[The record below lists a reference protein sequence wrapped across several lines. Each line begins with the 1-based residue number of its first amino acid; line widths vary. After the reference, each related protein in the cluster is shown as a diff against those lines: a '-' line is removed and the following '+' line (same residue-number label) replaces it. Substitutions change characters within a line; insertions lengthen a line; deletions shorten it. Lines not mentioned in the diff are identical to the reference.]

1 MSLSRKWEGTCL
13 AILIAGLFASC
24 ANKPAQEYEGEPY
37 TPMAEESFAS
47 RALSDWVAPEIAKRP
62 SWKQYENAL
71 QAMENE
77 DWLLARYHLDVAL
90 KNLVIE
96 NHDSL
101 YSAASRPQDSLYRKE
116 MPTKIIRALDEI
128 YPHLAELGED
138 ASKYTRYDF
147 EEEGHEGLDEL
158 PLDSSQR
165 IEIQSFLDTLD
176 LSQFSLPV
184 ELNDRV
190 MQEIYYMTHG
200 ARAFTEG
207 SLSRKTALDSMIYAK
222 LKERGMPADLIY
234 LALVESGF
242 KQKAYSRAKASGL
255 WQFIPATGRHYGL
268 EVDYWVDMRR
278 NPAMATDAALSYL
291 TKLHDEFGDWLL
303 AMAAYNCGEGRV
315 RRLVR
320 NANAAAAAAMPD
332 IPAADSVDMGTAED
346 STADDSATE
355 DVSFVSDEADL
366 DSVDTDIPAEDSTV
380 SEQSVSV
387 MTDSVV
393 PAATVAAKVSYWDLA
408 LPRETMHYV
417 PRILAA
423 MIVGHY
429 PEHYGMKIEPAALP
443 AYDTV
448 TVTECFPL
456 DKVAEILD
464 VSTQSIMDLN
474 MELSRLYTPPRQNY
488 TLRIPV
494 GTRDEFLAVYEKMDK
509 HQAAR
514 WQSYKVQRR
523 DNLGSIA
530 RKFGVAVSSVK
541 KANRMRS
548 NRIHRGQTLM
558 IPLPGPSVRYSI
570 PAGVKA
576 RVQANGRTYE
586 VKAGDNLASI
596 GRAFGVSI
604 LKLQTWN
611 HLDGSDIKEGDTLYL
626 AEPPLRTIASDDEDE
641 DDDAPVDADKPAP
654 AVFKGGT
661 YIVRPGDTYSSIAAS
676 QGISRETLMELNGAT
691 SGRLYVGQRL
701 RVPAPQQNPRSEN
714 SEPASSRTHK
724 VSRGETLFS
733 IARHYGVSVSDLQ
746 AWNGLGKNAKIHAG
760 QKLLISSSA
769 PVRSNVNS
777 GKSRPVLSGSRRHVV
792 KSGESL
798 WDISRRYDVTIQQ
811 IVEWNHLKDT
821 KVKPGESLL
830 IEK

>member
-1 MSLSRKWEGTCL
+1 MSLSRKWEGICL
-13 AILIAGLFASC
+13 AILMAGLFVSC
-24 ANKPAQEYEGEPY
+24 ANKPSQKYEGEPY

-62 SWKQYENAL
+62 SWKQYQNAL

-77 DWLLARYHLDVAL
+77 DWLLARHHLDIAL
-90 KNLVIE
+90 KDLVVE

-101 YSAASRPQDSLYRKE
+101 YSAGTRPQDSLYRKE
-116 MPTKIIRALDEI
+116 MPAKIIRALDEI

-138 ASKYTRYDF
+138 ASKYVRYDF
-147 EEEGHEGLDEL
+147 EEEGHEGLDEP

-165 IEIQSFLDTLD
+165 VEIQSFLDTLD

-190 MQEIYYMTHG
+190 MQEIFYMTHG

-255 WQFIPATGRHYGL
+255 WQFIPATGKHYGL

-278 NPAMATDAALSYL
+278 NPVMATDAALSYL

-332 IPAADSVDMGTAED
+332 IPAADSVDIGTEDDSVTED
-346 STADDSATE
+346 SSVVDD
-355 DVSFVSDEADL
+355 SFVSDEADA
-366 DSVDTDIPAEDSTV
+366 DSGNVDIPAD
-380 SEQSVSV
+380 
-387 MTDSVV
+387 DSVASV
-393 PAATVAAKVSYWDLA
+393 PAAPVADTVATAPVVAKVSYWDLA

-464 VSTQSIMDLN
+464 VSSQAIMDLN
-474 MELSRLYTPPRQNY
+474 MELSRMYTPPQRNY

-509 HQAAR
+509 HQASR
-514 WQSYKVQRR
+514 WQSYKVQRK

-530 RKFGVAVSSVK
+530 RKFGISISSIK
-541 KANRMRS
+541 KANRLRS
-548 NRIHRGQTLM
+548 NRIHQGQTLM

-570 PAGVKA
+570 PAGAKVKA
-576 RVQANGRTYE
+576 SANGRTYE

-596 GRAFGVSI
+596 GRAFGISI

-611 HLDGSDIKEGDTLYL
+611 HLDGSDIKAGDTLYL
-626 AEPPLRTIASDDEDE
+626 AEPPLQTIASDD
-641 DDDAPVDADKPAP
+641 DDAAPVDASKPAP

-661 YIVRPGDTYSSIAAS
+661 YIVRPGDTYSSIAAA
-676 QGISRETLMELNGAT
+676 QGISRETLMELNSAT
-691 SGRLYVGQRL
+691 SGRLYVGQSL
-701 RVPAPQQNPRSEN
+701 RVPAPQPGSRSEN
-714 SEPASSRTHK
+714 RTSVSSRTHK

-733 IARHYGVSVSDLQ
+733 IARRYGVSVSDLQ
-746 AWNGLGKNAKIHAG
+746 AWNGLGKKSAIHAG
-760 QKLLISSSA
+760 QKLKISAASSVSTHSKA
-769 PVRSNVNS
+769 SDA
-777 GKSRPVLSGSRRHVV
+777 SRPVLSGKRRHVV

-798 WDISRRYDVTIQQ
+798 WDISRKYGVTIQQ
-811 IVEWNHLKDT
+811 IVEWNNLKDT